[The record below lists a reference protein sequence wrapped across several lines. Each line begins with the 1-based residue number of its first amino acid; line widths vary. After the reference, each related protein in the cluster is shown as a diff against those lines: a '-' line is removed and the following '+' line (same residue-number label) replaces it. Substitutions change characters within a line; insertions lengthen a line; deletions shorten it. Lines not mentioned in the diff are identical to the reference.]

1 MPARRRFRDAA
12 SRAHGAPQAG
22 SHMAFVQ
29 FTQPDD
35 QPIVINTERIIT
47 AALWLLGVPIP
58 IIILLALLHHN

>member
-1 MPARRRFRDAA
+1 MSTCLFVEA
-12 SRAHGAPQAG
+12 STQSVPLL
-22 SHMAFVQ
+22 Q